1 MAAGLQPR
9 GRGRIPREKAPGG
22 PTAHL
27 LHLRQRLPVHAN
39 RYANTNTMGTSFRE
53 ELLEKSKAPGFT
65 YFQVSYI
72 GVSFNICQ
80 PPMYI
85 FIQIV
90 SKINSVSNFQF
101 RTHRCEY
108 FIQV

>member
-65 YFQVSYI
+65 YFQVSW
-72 GVSFNICQ
+72 
-80 PPMYI
+80 
-85 FIQIV
+85 
-90 SKINSVSNFQF
+90 
-101 RTHRCEY
+101 CE
-108 FIQV
+108 F